1 MTTEEVR
8 ILIHRLYNKT
18 FLTPLLNSDITI
30 PECKIRTSITI
41 SDVTLGVKLFKLT
54 RVKEDNWEI
63 RNI

>member
-18 FLTPLLNSDITI
+18 FLTPSLNSDITV